1 MSVHKRIASF
11 TIVIVGIF
19 AAALQADIRLQQ
31 WYGQTFVVF
40 PRGPNSTDSFS
51 VYRSESEIN
60 SGNYSGALKVA
71 TLPWDC
77 YWGISCA
84 SKYSSKALTNYVIDS
99 LGEPIAFDS
108 GVFAWTTKDGGSRYY
123 AVVRVG
129 SGETFL
135 GAASATEEV
144 NETIVPIWV
153 DARIENGEFRAITA
167 LQYNDIS
174 IWNPCWQGYA
184 YTYQILMP
192 SDYYLNGLPD
202 AIKKYRFSFQ
212 LHGLSAGNGYNNL
225 GSVSGAG
232 YYQLKPVD
240 DCGDSRST
248 WHYGFGRKNRANRA
262 SYGGMETVSPGDTI
276 FNYTQYRYLKMLDYF
291 FSNIHLIA
299 PDSNN
304 IYCKG
309 ESMGGTGTAQMLFHY
324 PECFAG
330 GFNSIGIT
338 NWIAVGDSGS
348 MGYRDGDGR
357 RNWGP
362 YTEGNQFPWVD
373 LYRREK
379 GDTAISEYWH
389 GSNIWKRI
397 SLNDYWID
405 SVYRPNFNEKKHAL
419 WYQGKHNSNDMNVGW
434 PENGYPFNIENSPLW
449 EGKLHHLEMNEA
461 GGHNSGDG
469 VGPVHTGDFPK
480 NKVIFAMHN
489 ATVDEVQASR
499 FERFVHGGL
508 NHRVRWAFG
517 EVVDNTDSLYVPITY
532 TPVMYPYEF
541 DARPD
546 ITKFVEYS
554 GRVQQRPYLGF
565 PDVFTVDI
573 TPRRVQNF
581 PIVTGQQYHWYRNGM
596 EMGVVTA
603 EASSPGS
610 TVGIVTIP
618 NFCFHEG
625 VVGGWGS
632 ASRNTLTI
640 KAGSGTVP
648 NDITAPGV
656 IHDLE
661 LIAVYDTTE
670 LYGKGLRD
678 SNKSL
683 VGVLIRDISR
693 IALRFTAPGDD
704 GATGRCT
711 RYVLRIA
718 QQEAAVATSPTIVR
732 RLPAPLAAGE
742 MVECTFSASFL
753 AAGSYY
759 MAVQPYDENNN
770 TSGISNAVNA
780 TIRFD
785 TANIYVDTGSV
796 DSLLAA
802 YNLNTLAM
810 LTEPEIEELALRIY
824 PDPFNP
830 ATTITVSGIDYPA
843 SGRDKIE
850 IFNVTGALIQEFPVC
865 RMARSGGIHVKW
877 NAEGNASGVYLIR
890 ATIGD
895 RVLTKR
901 VILLQ

>member
-1 MSVHKRIASF
+1 MAAP
-11 TIVIVGIF
+11 VIM
-19 AAALQADIRLQQ
+19 RL
-31 WYGQTFVVF
+31 
-40 PRGPNSTDSFS
+40 S
-51 VYRSESEIN
+51 
-60 SGNYSGALKVA
+60 
-71 TLPWDC
+71 
-77 YWGISCA
+77 
-84 SKYSSKALTNYVIDS
+84 
-99 LGEPIAFDS
+99 
-108 GVFAWTTKDGGSRYY
+108 
-123 AVVRVG
+123 
-129 SGETFL
+129 
-135 GAASATEEV
+135 
-144 NETIVPIWV
+144 
-153 DARIENGEFRAITA
+153 EFRAITA
-167 LQYNDIS
+167 LQYNDFS

-299 PDSNN
+299 PDSND
-304 IYCKG
+304 IY
-309 ESMGGTGTAQMLFHY
+309 
-324 PECFAG
+324 
-330 GFNSIGIT
+330 
-338 NWIAVGDSGS
+338 
-348 MGYRDGDGR
+348 
-357 RNWGP
+357 
-362 YTEGNQFPWVD
+362 
-373 LYRREK
+373 
-379 GDTAISEYWH
+379 
-389 GSNIWKRI
+389 
-397 SLNDYWID
+397 
-405 SVYRPNFNEKKHAL
+405 
-419 WYQGKHNSNDMNVGW
+419 VGW

-508 NHRVRWAFG
+508 NHRGRWAFG
-517 EVVDNTDSLYVPITY
+517 EVVDNTDSLDVPITY
-532 TPVMYPYEF
+532 PPVLYPYEF

-678 SNKSL
+678 SNKRL